1 MEVSSR
7 RIARNTS
14 VQAVAD
20 ALGKLATLAFYVV
33 MARELGQRGFGDFTF
48 ALSLALLCTVFA
60 GFGVAEII
68 ARTLAKDPASGPRLL
83 SDGIVAVGAFGVVG
97 AVAAVVIAAVG
108 GYEPQVVATT
118 GVLAGAAVVELVSK
132 VFYATFQGL
141 EDMAPAAT
149 SLIIQRFSTAIVG
162 IALLLAGAGLV
173 AAAAVYL
180 GGALLAQAHAAFR
193 LARRRIRPLRPISPA
208 GARALV
214 GASVTIGLTI
224 LLNTALF
231 RIDSTILS
239 AIKGNAAVGVYG
251 AAYRLLESTLFLTW
265 AFVTALLPVMAR
277 LSRTTSPTL
286 GEVYTVGFKLIA
298 IVLLPL
304 GAIFVTF
311 ARPIVEL
318 VYTSAYLDA
327 VSAVR
332 LLGGAVA
339 LYGVSYLASHLL
351 IAQSRPQ
358 ALPWVNGIVLTA
370 NVVLN
375 LIAIPRWSYEG
386 AAAVTSISEAMLA
399 IGLVTLARRLTGPVP
414 VARIFAGPLIATGAI
429 AAVAY
434 LAGTSLAV
442 LPIAVVLYVVV
453 LLAIEYR
460 VLPADR
466 RLLAEL
472 RR

>member
-1 MEVSSR
+1 MEVSRR
-7 RIARNTS
+7 RIAMNTS
-14 VQAVAD
+14 VQAAAD
-20 ALGKLATLAFYVV
+20 ALGKVASLAFYIV
-33 MARELGQRGFGDFTF
+33 MARKLGQEQFGDFTF

-60 GFGVAEII
+60 GFGVPEII
-68 ARTLAKDPASGPRLL
+68 ARTLAKDREAGPRLL

-97 AVAAVVIAAVG
+97 AAAAVVIAAVG
-108 GYEPQVVATT
+108 GYAPEVVVTT
-118 GVLAGAAVVELVSK
+118 GVLATAAVVELISK
-132 VFYATFQGL
+132 IFYATFQGL

-149 SLIIQRFSTAIVG
+149 SLLIQRFFTAILG
-162 IALLLAGAGLV
+162 IALLLGGAGLV
-173 AAAAVYL
+173 AAAVVYL
-180 GGALLAQAHAAFR
+180 AGALLAQVHAAFR
-193 LARRRIRPLRPISPA
+193 LARRRIRPLRPVSPA

-214 GASVTIGLTI
+214 TASVTIGLTV

-251 AAYRLLESTLFLTW
+251 AAYRLLESTLFLSW

-277 LSRTTSPTL
+277 LSRTSSPTL
-286 GEVYTVGFKLIA
+286 GEVYTLGFKLVA

-304 GAIFVTF
+304 GAIFVAF
-311 ARPIVEL
+311 AHPIVEL
-318 VYTSAYLDA
+318 IYGSAYLDS

-332 LLGGAVA
+332 WLGGAVA

-351 IAQSRPQ
+351 IAQSRPD
-358 ALPWVNGIVLTA
+358 ALPWVNGTVLVA

-375 LIAIPRWSYEG
+375 LIVIPRWSYDG

-399 IGLVTLARRLTGPVP
+399 IALVTLARRLTGPVP
-414 VARIFAGPLIATGAI
+414 VVRIFAGPVIATAAI

-434 LAGTSLAV
+434 FAGTALAV
-442 LPIAVVLYVVV
+442 LPFAVAAYVAVLF
-453 LLAIEYR
+453 AIEYR